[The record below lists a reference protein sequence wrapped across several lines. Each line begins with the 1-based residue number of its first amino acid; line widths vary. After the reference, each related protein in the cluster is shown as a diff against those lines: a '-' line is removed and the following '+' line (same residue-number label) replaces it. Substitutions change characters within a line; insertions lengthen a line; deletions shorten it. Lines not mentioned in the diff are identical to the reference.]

1 MIDLHSHILPKMD
14 DGSSGVEESLALL
27 EMLKGQGVETVVAT
41 PHFYPTKDTPEAFLA
56 RRQTCWDA
64 LSPELGETPSILL
77 GAEVAYFDGIAAC
90 ADMEKLQIGDTR
102 LLLLEMPFRDWTD
115 AMVEEVCAI
124 PERLGLYPVLA
135 HVHRYC
141 GRKQLKKYL
150 PKLLSQG
157 VYLQCSPE
165 GLLEGWNKRWLMQL
179 VKAGHIHFLGS
190 DCHNITTRPPRLNR
204 AARLIRQK
212 LGEDALDALNAG
224 AADLLNM

>member
-41 PHFYPTKDTPEAFLA
+41 PHFYPTKDTPEAFLT
-56 RRQTCWDA
+56 RRQACWDA
-64 LSPELGETPSILL
+64 LSPELGEIPNVLL

-90 ADMEKLQIGDTR
+90 ADMEKLQIGNTR
-102 LLLLEMPFRDWTD
+102 LLLLEMPFLDWTD
-115 AMVEEVCAI
+115 AMVEDVCAI

-165 GLLEGWNKRWLMQL
+165 GLLEGWNKRWLMRL
-179 VKAGHIHFLGS
+179 VKAGQIHFLGS

-212 LGEDALDALNAG
+212 LGAEALDALNAG